1 MLVAMRRGSSRRGA
15 GARSALVTL
24 LVTGGL
30 VAAALAL
37 AAAREDG
44 EGSGSTVILYGDS
57 LSMEAG
63 PYFSEEMA
71 RTSSADVVTK
81 PVPGAAPCDVLDTM
95 RADAAA
101 EPAVVVIQFVGNNA
115 TPCTQTG
122 SGERRTGQELADQY
136 AADVRTAAGIFAGT
150 GTRVVLVGGPP
161 APGLP
166 GGADGPIEDAYR
178 RIAAAWDA
186 RDAGAVRYA
195 DAAATVTGPDRTF
208 VARLPCAADEG
219 PAQGCDG
226 REVTVRSPDETHFCP
241 AEGPHLTCP
250 VPSPGARRFGN
261 EMARVGPGG
270 ARR

>member
-1 MLVAMRRGSSRRGA
+1 MLVAMRRGRSRTSA
-15 GARSALVTL
+15 GLVLL
-24 LVTGGL
+24 LVAGGL

-44 EGSGSTVILYGDS
+44 DRSEGTVILYGDS

-63 PYFSEEMA
+63 PYFSEELA

-95 RADAAA
+95 RADAAG

-115 TPCTQTG
+115 TPCTRTG
-122 SGERRTGQELADQY
+122 TGERRTGQALADQY

-166 GGADGPIEDAYR
+166 GGADRPIEDAYR
-178 RIAAAWDA
+178 QIAAEWDVRA
-186 RDAGAVRYA
+186 TGAVRYA
-195 DAAATVTGPDRTF
+195 DAAGTVTGPDRTF

-219 PAQGCDG
+219 PAEGCDG

-241 AEGPHLTCP
+241 AEGAHLVCP

-261 EMARVGPGG
+261 EMARV
-270 ARR
+270 AREALDS